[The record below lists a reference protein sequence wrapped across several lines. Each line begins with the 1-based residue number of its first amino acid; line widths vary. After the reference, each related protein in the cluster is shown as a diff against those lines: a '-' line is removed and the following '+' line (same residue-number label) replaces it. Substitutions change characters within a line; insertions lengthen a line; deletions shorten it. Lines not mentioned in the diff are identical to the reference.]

1 MPTCMLI
8 VKLID
13 DNARRLA
20 AVKFLVLHLPG
31 RLLINPCSS
40 LRHTC
45 VVVPFGGAPGAAAAS
60 CSRFFSLASISRN
73 RAARFGLDIRKQLFK
88 ASLTRASVSC
98 RDVSDVS
105 CALDRSFSLH
115 FEFLVC
121 NVVTPRMGRDPQN
134 GWGGVIVTGS
144 QFFVALRGW

>member
-1 MPTCMLI
+1 M
-8 VKLID
+8 
-13 DNARRLA
+13 
-20 AVKFLVLHLPG
+20 
-31 RLLINPCSS
+31 
-40 LRHTC
+40 
-45 VVVPFGGAPGAAAAS
+45 
-60 CSRFFSLASISRN
+60 
-73 RAARFGLDIRKQLFK
+73 FGLDIRKQHFK

-121 NVVTPRMGRDPQN
+121 NVVTPRMGREPQN

-144 QFFVALRGW
+144 QFFVALWVKMVYKHHLGSTLSAFKWLWGHF